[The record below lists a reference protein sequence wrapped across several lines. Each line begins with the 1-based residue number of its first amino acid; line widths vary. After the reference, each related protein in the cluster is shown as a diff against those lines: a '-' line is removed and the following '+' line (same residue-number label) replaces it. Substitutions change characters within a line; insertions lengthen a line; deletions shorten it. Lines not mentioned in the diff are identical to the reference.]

1 MAQNLVASR
10 MKEKVTVSAL
20 TESGRVVAFLR
31 KSFLGGIPK
40 NNDTRSSFPQ
50 HTFIDDI
57 ETRDAAKS
65 CMFR

>member
-10 MKEKVTVSAL
+10 MNEKVTVSAL
-20 TESGRVVAFLR
+20 TESGRVVAFLG

-40 NNDTRSSFPQ
+40 NNDTRYSFPK
-50 HTFIDDI
+50 HAFIDDI
-57 ETRDAAKS
+57 DTRDTPKS